1 MIKFILRRVLE
12 TIPVLLCVAAM
23 TFFMCRLAP
32 GGPFDED
39 KQVTAEVRELL
50 NKQFNLDQPLHKQ
63 FIQYITHL
71 PTLQS
76 FKYPNRTVGEI
87 ISQKFP
93 VSAKLG
99 FFAMCIALGLGILFG
114 VIASLRPN
122 TYIDYIPSS
131 LAMIGICLPTF
142 VMGPLLILVFSL
154 QLEWFPA
161 FGWGGFDAPQFSV
174 SGIVLHKQFI
184 PYITHITSD
193 MVLPSVTLGF
203 FYAAYIS
210 RLTRGGMLDILTQ
223 DYIRTA
229 KAKGASGLRVIL
241 KHSLRGGLL
250 PVISFMGPAVA
261 GLIAGSFV
269 IETIFNIPGLGQD
282 FVKSAFNRDYTLVLG
297 VVMFYATLIILLNL
311 IVDILQV
318 TLNPKLKFD

>member
-1 MIKFILRRVLE
+1 MIKFILRRILE
-12 TIPVLLCVAAM
+12 TVPVLLCVAAM

-32 GGPFDED
+32 GGPFDDD
-39 KQVTAEVRELL
+39 KQVTAEVREQL
-50 NKQFNLDQPLHKQ
+50 NKQFNLDKPLHVQ
-63 FIQYITHL
+63 FYQYLINL
-71 PTLQS
+71 PNLQS
-76 FKYPNRTVGEI
+76 FKYPSRTVGDI

-99 FFAMCIALGLGILFG
+99 FLAMCIALGIGIMFG

-122 TYIDYIPSS
+122 SYIDYIPSS

-142 VMGPLLILVFSL
+142 VMGPILIYIFSL
-154 QLEWFPA
+154 KLKWLPA
-161 FGWGGFDAPQFSV
+161 TGWGGFDGDIFFA
-174 SGIVLHKQFI
+174 
-184 PYITHITSD
+184 SD
-193 MVLPSVTLGF
+193 MILPSLTLGL

-229 KAKGASGLRVIL
+229 KAKGASAPRVL
-241 KHSLRGGLL
+241 MKHALRGGLL

-297 VVMFYATLIILLNL
+297 VVMFYATLIVILNL

-318 TLNPKLKFD
+318 SLNPKLKFDS

>member
-1 MIKFILRRVLE
+1 MIKFILRRILE
-12 TIPVLLCVAAM
+12 TVPVLLCVAAM

-32 GGPFDED
+32 GGPFDDD
-39 KQVTAEVRELL
+39 KQVTAEVREQL
-50 NKQFNLDQPLHKQ
+50 NKQFNLDKPLYVQ
-63 FIQYITHL
+63 FYQYLINL
-71 PTLQS
+71 PNLQS
-76 FKYPNRTVGEI
+76 FKYPSRTVGDI

-99 FFAMCIALGLGILFG
+99 FLAMCIALGIGIMFG

-122 TYIDYIPSS
+122 SYIDYIPSS

-142 VMGPLLILVFSL
+142 VMGPILIYIFSL
-154 QLEWFPA
+154 KLNWLPA
-161 FGWGGFDAPQFSV
+161 TGWGGFDGDIFFA
-174 SGIVLHKQFI
+174 
-184 PYITHITSD
+184 SD
-193 MVLPSVTLGF
+193 MILPSLTLGL

-229 KAKGASGLRVIL
+229 KAKGASAPRVLI
-241 KHSLRGGLL
+241 KHALRGGLL

-297 VVMFYATLIILLNL
+297 VVMFYATLIIVLNL

-318 TLNPKLKFD
+318 TLNPKLKFES

>member
-1 MIKFILRRVLE
+1 
-12 TIPVLLCVAAM
+12 M

-32 GGPFDED
+32 GGPFDDD
-39 KQVTAEVRELL
+39 KQVTAEVREQL
-50 NKQFNLDQPLHKQ
+50 NKQFNLDKPLYAQ
-63 FIQYITHL
+63 FYQYLVNL
-71 PTLQS
+71 PNLQS
-76 FKYPNRTVGEI
+76 FKYPSRTVGDI

-99 FFAMCIALGLGILFG
+99 FLAMCIALSIGIMFG

-122 TYIDYIPSS
+122 SYIDYIPSS
-131 LAMIGICLPTF
+131 IAMIGICLPTF
-142 VMGPLLILVFSL
+142 VMGPILIYIFSL
-154 QLEWFPA
+154 KLKWLPA
-161 FGWGGFDAPQFSV
+161 TGWGGFDGDVFFS
-174 SGIVLHKQFI
+174 
-184 PYITHITSD
+184 SD
-193 MVLPSVTLGF
+193 MILPSLTLGL

-229 KAKGASGLRVIL
+229 KAKGASAPRVLL
-241 KHSLRGGLL
+241 KHALRGGLL

-297 VVMFYATLIILLNL
+297 VVMFYATLIVILNL

-318 TLNPKLKFD
+318 SLNPKLKFDS

>member
-1 MIKFILRRVLE
+1 MIKFILRRILE
-12 TIPVLLCVAAM
+12 TVPVLLCVAAM

-32 GGPFDED
+32 GGPFDDD
-39 KQVTAEVRELL
+39 KQVTAEVREQL
-50 NKQFNLDQPLHKQ
+50 NKQFNLDKPLHVQ
-63 FIQYITHL
+63 FYQYLINL
-71 PTLQS
+71 PNLQS
-76 FKYPNRTVGEI
+76 FKYPSRTVGDI

-99 FFAMCIALGLGILFG
+99 FLAMCIALGIGIMFG

-122 TYIDYIPSS
+122 SYIDYIPSS

-142 VMGPLLILVFSL
+142 VMGPILIYIFSL
-154 QLEWFPA
+154 ELKWLPA
-161 FGWGGFDAPQFSV
+161 TEWGGFDGDIFFA
-174 SGIVLHKQFI
+174 
-184 PYITHITSD
+184 SD
-193 MVLPSVTLGF
+193 MILPSLTLGL

-229 KAKGASGLRVIL
+229 KAKGASAPRVL
-241 KHSLRGGLL
+241 MKHALRGGLL

-297 VVMFYATLIILLNL
+297 VVMFYATLIIVLNL

-318 TLNPKLKFD
+318 TLNPKLKFES

>member
-1 MIKFILRRVLE
+1 MLKFIFRRILE
-12 TIPVLLCVAAM
+12 TVPVLLCVAAM

-32 GGPFDED
+32 GGPFDDD
-39 KQVTAEVRELL
+39 KQVTPEVREQL
-50 NKQFNLDQPLHKQ
+50 NKQFNLDKPLYAQ
-63 FIQYITHL
+63 FYQYLVNL
-71 PTLQS
+71 PNLQS
-76 FKYPNRTVGEI
+76 FKYPSRTVGDI

-99 FFAMCIALGLGILFG
+99 FLAMCIALSIGIMFG

-122 TYIDYIPSS
+122 SYIDYIPSS

-142 VMGPLLILVFSL
+142 VMGPILIYIFSL
-154 QLEWFPA
+154 KLKWLPA
-161 FGWGGFDAPQFSV
+161 TGWGGFDGDIFFA
-174 SGIVLHKQFI
+174 
-184 PYITHITSD
+184 SD
-193 MVLPSVTLGF
+193 MILPSLTLGL

-229 KAKGASGLRVIL
+229 KAKGASAPRILL
-241 KHSLRGGLL
+241 KHALRGGLL

-297 VVMFYATLIILLNL
+297 VVMFYATLIVTLNL

-318 TLNPKLKFD
+318 SLNPKLKF

>member
-1 MIKFILRRVLE
+1 MLKFILRRLLE

-39 KQVTAEVRELL
+39 KQVTSEVRELL
-50 NKQFNLDQPLHKQ
+50 TKQFNLDQPLHQQ
-63 FIQYITHL
+63 FIQYITPL

-93 VSAKLG
+93 VSTKLG

-122 TYIDYIPSS
+122 TYVDYIPSS

-142 VMGPLLILVFSL
+142 VMGPLLMLVFSL
-154 QLEWFPA
+154 QLGWFPA
-161 FGWGGFDAPQFSV
+161 TGWGGFSGDQF
-174 SGIVLHKQFI
+174 FA
-184 PYITHITSD
+184 SD

-241 KHSLRGGLL
+241 KHALRGGLL

-269 IETIFNIPGLGQD
+269 IETIFNIPRLGQD

-297 VVMFYATLIILLNL
+297 VVMFYATLIIVLNL

>member
-1 MIKFILRRVLE
+1 MFKFILRRVLE
-12 TIPVLLCVAAM
+12 TIPVLICVAAM

-32 GGPFDED
+32 GGPFDDD
-39 KQVTAEVRELL
+39 KQVTAEVREQL
-50 NKQFNLDQPLHKQ
+50 NKQFNLDKPLYVQ
-63 FIQYITHL
+63 FYQYLINL
-71 PTLQS
+71 PNLQS
-76 FKYPNRTVGEI
+76 FKYPSRTVGDI

-99 FFAMCIALGLGILFG
+99 FFAICIALFLGVIFG
-114 VIASLRPN
+114 VIASLKPN
-122 TYIDYIPSS
+122 SYIDYIPSS

-142 VMGPLLILVFSL
+142 VMGPILILIFAL
-154 QLEWFPA
+154 KLKWLPA
-161 FGWGGFDAPQFSV
+161 TGWGGFDGDIFFS
-174 SGIVLHKQFI
+174 
-184 PYITHITSD
+184 SD
-193 MVLPSVTLGF
+193 MILPSLTLGL

-229 KAKGASGLRVIL
+229 KAKGASALRVVMY
-241 KHSLRGGLL
+241 HALRGGLL

-297 VVMFYATLIILLNL
+297 VVMFYATLIIVLNL
-311 IVDILQV
+311 MVDILQV
-318 TLNPKLKFD
+318 ILNPKLKFNS

>member
-1 MIKFILRRVLE
+1 MFKFILRRILE

-32 GGPFDED
+32 GGPFDDD
-39 KQVTAEVRELL
+39 KQVTTEVRELL
-50 NKQFNLDQPLHKQ
+50 NKQFNLDKPLHEQ
-63 FIQYITHL
+63 FYQYVVNL
-71 PTLQS
+71 PNLQS
-76 FKYPNRTVGEI
+76 FKYPSRTVGDI

-99 FFAMCIALGLGILFG
+99 FFAMCVALTLGVLLG
-114 VIASLRPN
+114 VVASLRPN
-122 TYIDYIPSS
+122 SFLDYIPSS
-131 LAMIGICLPTF
+131 LAMMGICLPTF
-142 VMGPLLILVFSL
+142 VMGPILMYIFAL
-154 QLEWFPA
+154 KLDWFPA
-161 FGWGGFDAPQFSV
+161 TGWGGFDGDAIFSA
-174 SGIVLHKQFI
+174 
-184 PYITHITSD
+184 D
-193 MVLPSVTLGF
+193 MVLPSLTLGL

-229 KAKGASGLRVIL
+229 KAKGASGMRVIL
-241 KHSLRGGLL
+241 IHALRGGLL

-297 VVMFYATLIILLNL
+297 VVMFYATLIIVLNL
-311 IVDILQV
+311 MVDILQV
-318 TLNPKLKFD
+318 TLNPKLKFDS

>member
-1 MIKFILRRVLE
+1 MLKFILRRILE

-32 GGPFDED
+32 GGPFDTD
-39 KQVTAEVRELL
+39 KVVPDEIREQL
-50 NKQFNLDQPLHKQ
+50 NKQFNLDKPLHVQ
-63 FIQYITHL
+63 FYQYLINL
-71 PTLQS
+71 PNLQS
-76 FKYPNRTVGEI
+76 FKYPSRTVGDI

-99 FFAMCIALGLGILFG
+99 FLAMCIALGIGIMFG

-122 TYIDYIPSS
+122 SYIDYIPSS

-142 VMGPLLILVFSL
+142 VMGPILIYIFSL
-154 QLEWFPA
+154 KLKWLPA
-161 FGWGGFDAPQFSV
+161 TGWGGFDGDIFFA
-174 SGIVLHKQFI
+174 
-184 PYITHITSD
+184 SD
-193 MVLPSVTLGF
+193 MILPSLTLGL

-229 KAKGASGLRVIL
+229 KAKGASAPRVL
-241 KHSLRGGLL
+241 MKHALRGGLL

-297 VVMFYATLIILLNL
+297 VVMFYATLIIVLNL

-318 TLNPKLKFD
+318 TLNPKLKFES

>member
-1 MIKFILRRVLE
+1 MIKFILRRILE
-12 TIPVLLCVAAM
+12 TVPVLLCVAAM

-32 GGPFDED
+32 GGPFDDD
-39 KQVTAEVRELL
+39 KQVTAEVREQL
-50 NKQFNLDQPLHKQ
+50 NKQFNLDQPLYVQ
-63 FIQYITHL
+63 FYQYLVNL
-71 PTLQS
+71 PNLQS
-76 FKYPNRTVGEI
+76 FKYPSRTVGDI

-99 FFAMCIALGLGILFG
+99 FLAMCIALSIGIMFG
-114 VIASLRPN
+114 VIASIRPN
-122 TYIDYIPSS
+122 SYTDYIPSS

-142 VMGPLLILVFSL
+142 VMGPILIYIFSL
-154 QLEWFPA
+154 ELKWLPA
-161 FGWGGFDAPQFSV
+161 TGWGGFDGDLFFS
-174 SGIVLHKQFI
+174 
-184 PYITHITSD
+184 SD
-193 MVLPSVTLGF
+193 MILPSITLGL

-229 KAKGASGLRVIL
+229 KAKGASAPRVLI
-241 KHSLRGGLL
+241 KHALRGGLL

-297 VVMFYATLIILLNL
+297 VVMFYASLIVVLNL
-311 IVDILQV
+311 IVDIIQV
-318 TLNPKLKFD
+318 TLNPKLKFES

>member
-1 MIKFILRRVLE
+1 MFKFILRRILE

-32 GGPFDED
+32 GGPFDDD
-39 KQVTAEVRELL
+39 KKVTAEVRELL
-50 NKQFNLDQPLHKQ
+50 AKQFKLDQPLYKQ
-63 FIQYITHL
+63 FIDYVVNL
-71 PTLQS
+71 PNLQS
-76 FKYPNRTVGEI
+76 FKHPTYTVGGI
-87 ISQKFP
+87 IDNKFP

-99 FFAMCIALGLGILFG
+99 FFAMSIALGLGVLFG

-154 QLEWFPA
+154 KLDWFPA
-161 FGWGGFDAPQFSV
+161 TGWGGFSGDQFFS
-174 SGIVLHKQFI
+174 
-184 PYITHITSD
+184 SD
-193 MVLPSVTLGF
+193 MVLPSLTLGF

-241 KHSLRGGLL
+241 KHALRGGLL

-282 FVKSAFNRDYTLVLG
+282 FVQSAFNRDYTLVLG
-297 VVMFYATLIILLNL
+297 VVMFYATLIIVLNL

-318 TLNPKLKFD
+318 ILNPKLKFD

>member
-1 MIKFILRRVLE
+1 MAHINAMFKFILRRILE

-32 GGPFDED
+32 GGPFDDD
-39 KQVTAEVRELL
+39 KQVTTEVRELL
-50 NKQFNLDQPLHKQ
+50 NKQFNLDKPLHEQ
-63 FIQYITHL
+63 FYQYVVNL
-71 PTLQS
+71 PNLQS
-76 FKYPNRTVGEI
+76 FKYPSRTVGDI

-99 FFAMCIALGLGILFG
+99 FFAMCVALTLGVLLG
-114 VIASLRPN
+114 VVASLRPN
-122 TYIDYIPSS
+122 SFLDYIPSS
-131 LAMIGICLPTF
+131 LAMVGICLPTF
-142 VMGPLLILVFSL
+142 VMGPILMYIFAL
-154 QLEWFPA
+154 KLDWFPA
-161 FGWGGFDAPQFSV
+161 TGWGGFDGDAIFSA
-174 SGIVLHKQFI
+174 
-184 PYITHITSD
+184 D
-193 MVLPSVTLGF
+193 MVLPSLTLGL

-229 KAKGASGLRVIL
+229 KAKGASGMRVIL
-241 KHSLRGGLL
+241 IHALRGGLL

-297 VVMFYATLIILLNL
+297 VVMFYATLIIVLNL
-311 IVDILQV
+311 MVDILQV
-318 TLNPKLKFD
+318 TLNPKLKFDS

>member
-1 MIKFILRRVLE
+1 
-12 TIPVLLCVAAM
+12 M

-32 GGPFDED
+32 GGPFDDD
-39 KQVTAEVRELL
+39 KQVTAEVREQL
-50 NKQFNLDQPLHKQ
+50 NKQFNLDKPLHVQ
-63 FIQYITHL
+63 FYQYLINL
-71 PTLQS
+71 PNLQS
-76 FKYPNRTVGEI
+76 FKYPSRTVGDI

-99 FFAMCIALGLGILFG
+99 FLAMCIALGIGIMFG

-122 TYIDYIPSS
+122 SYIDYIPSS

-142 VMGPLLILVFSL
+142 VMGPILIYIFSL
-154 QLEWFPA
+154 KLKWLPA
-161 FGWGGFDAPQFSV
+161 TGWGGFDGDIFFA
-174 SGIVLHKQFI
+174 
-184 PYITHITSD
+184 SD
-193 MVLPSVTLGF
+193 MILPSLTLGL

-229 KAKGASGLRVIL
+229 KAKGASAPRVL
-241 KHSLRGGLL
+241 MKHALRGGLL

-297 VVMFYATLIILLNL
+297 VVMFYATLIIVLNL

-318 TLNPKLKFD
+318 TLNPKLKFES

>member
-1 MIKFILRRVLE
+1 MLKFILRRILE
-12 TIPVLLCVAAM
+12 TVPVLLCVAAM

-32 GGPFDED
+32 GGPFDDD
-39 KQVTAEVRELL
+39 KQVTAEVREQL
-50 NKQFNLDQPLHKQ
+50 NKQFNLDKPLYAQ
-63 FIQYITHL
+63 FYQYLVNL
-71 PTLQS
+71 PNLQS
-76 FKYPNRTVGEI
+76 FKYPSRTVGDI

-99 FFAMCIALGLGILFG
+99 FLAMCIALGIGIMFG

-122 TYIDYIPSS
+122 SYIDYIPSS

-142 VMGPLLILVFSL
+142 VMGPILIYIFSL
-154 QLEWFPA
+154 KLKWLPA
-161 FGWGGFDAPQFSV
+161 TGWGGFDGDVFFS
-174 SGIVLHKQFI
+174 
-184 PYITHITSD
+184 SD
-193 MVLPSVTLGF
+193 MILPSLTLGL

-229 KAKGASGLRVIL
+229 KAKGASAPRVLL
-241 KHSLRGGLL
+241 KHALRGGLL

-297 VVMFYATLIILLNL
+297 VVMFYATLIVILNL

-318 TLNPKLKFD
+318 SLNPKLKFDS

>member
-1 MIKFILRRVLE
+1 MFKFILRRILE

-32 GGPFDED
+32 GGPFDDD
-39 KQVTAEVRELL
+39 KQVTTEVRELL
-50 NKQFNLDQPLHKQ
+50 NKQFNLDKPLHEQ
-63 FIQYITHL
+63 FYQYVFNL
-71 PTLQS
+71 PNLQS
-76 FKYPNRTVGEI
+76 FKYPSRTVGDI

-99 FFAMCIALGLGILFG
+99 FFAMCVALTLGVLLG
-114 VIASLRPN
+114 VAASLRPN
-122 TYIDYIPSS
+122 SFLDYIPSS
-131 LAMIGICLPTF
+131 LAMVGICLPTF
-142 VMGPLLILVFSL
+142 VMGPILMYIFAL
-154 QLEWFPA
+154 KLDWFPA
-161 FGWGGFDAPQFSV
+161 TGWGGFDGDAIFSA
-174 SGIVLHKQFI
+174 
-184 PYITHITSD
+184 D
-193 MVLPSVTLGF
+193 MVLPSLTLGL

-229 KAKGASGLRVIL
+229 KAKGASGMRVIL
-241 KHSLRGGLL
+241 IHALRGGLL

-297 VVMFYATLIILLNL
+297 VVMFYATLIIVLNL
-311 IVDILQV
+311 MVDILQV
-318 TLNPKLKFD
+318 TLNPKLKFDS

>member
-1 MIKFILRRVLE
+1 
-12 TIPVLLCVAAM
+12 M

-32 GGPFDED
+32 GGPFDDD
-39 KQVTAEVRELL
+39 KQVTAEVREQL
-50 NKQFNLDQPLHKQ
+50 NKQFNLDKPLYAQ
-63 FIQYITHL
+63 FYQYLVNL
-71 PTLQS
+71 PNLQS
-76 FKYPNRTVGEI
+76 FKYPSRTVGDI

-99 FFAMCIALGLGILFG
+99 FLAMCIALSIGIMFG

-122 TYIDYIPSS
+122 SYIDYIPSS

-142 VMGPLLILVFSL
+142 VMGPILIYIFSL
-154 QLEWFPA
+154 KLKWLPA
-161 FGWGGFDAPQFSV
+161 TGWGGFDGDVFFS
-174 SGIVLHKQFI
+174 
-184 PYITHITSD
+184 SD
-193 MVLPSVTLGF
+193 MILPSLTLGL

-229 KAKGASGLRVIL
+229 KAKGASAPRVL
-241 KHSLRGGLL
+241 LNHALRGGLL

-297 VVMFYATLIILLNL
+297 VVMFYATLIVILNL

-318 TLNPKLKFD
+318 SLNPKLKFES

>member
-1 MIKFILRRVLE
+1 MFKFILRRVLE

-32 GGPFDED
+32 GGPFDDD
-39 KQVTAEVRELL
+39 KQVTAEVREQL
-50 NKQFNLDQPLHKQ
+50 NKQFNLDKPLYVQ
-63 FIQYITHL
+63 FYQYLINL
-71 PTLQS
+71 PNLQS
-76 FKYPNRTVGEI
+76 FKYPSRTVGDI

-99 FFAMCIALGLGILFG
+99 FFAICIALFLGVIFG
-114 VIASLRPN
+114 VIASLKPN
-122 TYIDYIPSS
+122 SYIDYIPSS

-142 VMGPLLILVFSL
+142 VMGPILILIFAL
-154 QLEWFPA
+154 KLKWLPA
-161 FGWGGFDAPQFSV
+161 TGWGGFDGAIFFS
-174 SGIVLHKQFI
+174 
-184 PYITHITSD
+184 SD
-193 MVLPSVTLGF
+193 MILPSLTLGL

-229 KAKGASGLRVIL
+229 KAKGASALRVVMY
-241 KHSLRGGLL
+241 HALRGGLL

-297 VVMFYATLIILLNL
+297 VVMFYATLIIVLNL
-311 IVDILQV
+311 MVDILQV
-318 TLNPKLKFD
+318 ILNPKLKFNS

>member
-1 MIKFILRRVLE
+1 MIKFILRRILE
-12 TIPVLLCVAAM
+12 TVPVLLCVAAM

-32 GGPFDED
+32 GGPFDDD
-39 KQVTAEVRELL
+39 KQVTAEVREQL
-50 NKQFNLDQPLHKQ
+50 NKQFNLDKPLHVQ
-63 FIQYITHL
+63 FYQYLINL
-71 PTLQS
+71 PNLQS
-76 FKYPNRTVGEI
+76 FKYPSRTVGDI

-99 FFAMCIALGLGILFG
+99 FLAMCIALGIGIMFG
-114 VIASLRPN
+114 VIAALRPN
-122 TYIDYIPSS
+122 SYIDYIPSS

-142 VMGPLLILVFSL
+142 VMGPILIYIFSL
-154 QLEWFPA
+154 KLKWLPA
-161 FGWGGFDAPQFSV
+161 TGWGGFDGDIFFA
-174 SGIVLHKQFI
+174 
-184 PYITHITSD
+184 SD
-193 MVLPSVTLGF
+193 MILPSLTLGL

-229 KAKGASGLRVIL
+229 KAKGASAPRVL
-241 KHSLRGGLL
+241 MKHALRGGLL

-297 VVMFYATLIILLNL
+297 VVMFYATLIIVLNL

-318 TLNPKLKFD
+318 TLNPKLKFES